1 MKKATFITAL
11 AAATLML
18 ATGYLLAGAGDAPKS
33 EPAATKAAAIDS
45 SNSAAT
51 LSHKVVVYYFHGNVR
66 CVRCR
71 KFEEYTGEAINSA
84 FGDALKSGLLEWR
97 VVNTDSAQN
106 AHFVQDYQMYTKSLI
121 ITDIHKGKQTR
132 WKNHD
137 KIWLLAGDK
146 PAFVKYVQDE
156 VKAFLDTTQ

>member
-1 MKKATFITAL
+1 MKKATLIAVL
-11 AAATLML
+11 AAATLIL
-18 ATGYLLAGAGDAPKS
+18 AAGYLPAGAGDTPRIES
-33 EPAATKAAAIDS
+33 AATKSAAIDS
-45 SNSAAT
+45 SDSAAT
-51 LSHKVVVYYFHGNVR
+51 LSHKVIAYYFHGNVR

-71 KFEEYTGEAINSA
+71 KFEEYTGEALNSA
-84 FGDALKSGLLEWR
+84 FGDALKSGVLEWQ

-132 WKNHD
+132 WKNLD

-146 PAFVKYVQDE
+146 PEFVKYVQDE